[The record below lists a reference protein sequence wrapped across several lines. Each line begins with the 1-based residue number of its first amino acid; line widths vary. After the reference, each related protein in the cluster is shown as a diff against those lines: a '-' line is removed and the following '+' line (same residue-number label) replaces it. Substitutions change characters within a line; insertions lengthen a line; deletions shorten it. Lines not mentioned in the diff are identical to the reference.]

1 VGRVSAL
8 FDSRADAERAIT
20 ELRRIGVRD
29 ADLSV
34 ALQHEEG
41 GAPGTLHGGGE
52 IREVGSGAGKGA
64 VVGAGVGALFGL
76 ATALLPGAGPLITA
90 GALASLLGSTGG
102 AMAAGA
108 VVGGTTGAFAG
119 ALARAG
125 FTKEEA
131 QYYGSAVER
140 GEVLV
145 AVDAADVASEERVRS
160 ELRQLGGRTYAA

>member
-20 ELRRIGVRD
+20 EMRRLGARD
-29 ADLSV
+29 SDLSV
-34 ALQHEEG
+34 VVRHEEG
-41 GAPGTLHGGGE
+41 GAPSASPGVE
-52 IREVGSGAGKGA
+52 AREVGTGAGKGA

-76 ATALLPGAGPLITA
+76 AAALIPGVGPLITA
-90 GALASLLGSTGG
+90 GALATILGSTGG

-108 VVGGTTGAFAG
+108 LVGGTTGAFAG

-125 FTKEEA
+125 FSPEEA
-131 QYYGSAVER
+131 HYYGSAVER

-145 AVDAADVASEERVRS
+145 AVDAADAASEARVRS
-160 ELRQLGGRTYAA
+160 ALGQLGGRTYAG

>member
-20 ELRRIGVRD
+20 ELRRMGVRD
-29 ADLSV
+29 DDLSV
-34 ALQHEEG
+34 VLRHDEG
-41 GAPGTLHGGGE
+41 GAPGAPPSGE
-52 IREVGSGAGKGA
+52 VREVGSGAGKGA

-76 ATALLPGAGPLITA
+76 ASALIPGVGPLITA
-90 GALASLLGSTGG
+90 GALATVLGSTGG

-119 ALARAG
+119 GLARAG

-131 QYYGSAVER
+131 HYYGSAVER

-145 AVDAADVASEERVRS
+145 AVDAADVTAEEQVRS
-160 ELRQLGGRTYAA
+160 ELRQLGGRTYVG